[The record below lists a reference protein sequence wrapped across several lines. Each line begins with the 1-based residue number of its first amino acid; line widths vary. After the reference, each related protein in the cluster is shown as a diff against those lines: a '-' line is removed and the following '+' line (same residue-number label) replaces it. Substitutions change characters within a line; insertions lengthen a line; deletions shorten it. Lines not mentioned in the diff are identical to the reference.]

1 MQGKGVKFPCCPA
14 TVRATKAALEPLL
27 ESLTV
32 FVLVSRKFRNP
43 STSLEHER
51 RIGGKARRVG
61 KIVFVVRDRV
71 RFKEVTSAGNE
82 HEHASESPSQETYPF
97 ASTLP
102 FRGKR
107 RPL

>member
-1 MQGKGVKFPCCPA
+1 MKLPCCPA

-51 RIGGKARRVG
+51 RIGGKARQVG
-61 KIVFVVRDRV
+61 KIVVEVRDRV
-71 RFKEVTSAGNE
+71 RLKEVMNTRNE
-82 HEHASESPSQETYPF
+82 HEHEQESPSQETYPF